1 MMLFDIA
8 KFYGIIGRKKENEIN
23 LRTLCQTLFIYPL
36 IVFQQILNTARD
48 IAVNSHNP
56 GFLRSLCSSRGKHII
71 NKEIYLLISAVI

>member
-8 KFYGIIGRKKENEIN
+8 KFYGIIGRKKNEIN

-48 IAVNSHNP
+48 IAVTVTILA
-56 GFLRSLCSSRGKHII
+56 FTELMF
-71 NKEIYLLISAVI
+71 

>member
-48 IAVNSHNP
+48 IAVTVTILA
-56 GFLRSLCSSRGKHII
+56 FTELMF
-71 NKEIYLLISAVI
+71 